1 MSRRKDVELIG
12 KVVRRLMRGRIPRKA
27 RKEAKILEVWDQVVG
42 DERKER
48 LVPLRLRAGVL
59 WVGVDSPAILYEVS
73 QFDRAKVL
81 DKLKGLVPD
90 LGIED
95 VKFRLR

>member
-1 MSRRKDVELIG
+1 MSRRKDVEPIG
-12 KVVRRLMRGRIPRKA
+12 NVVRRLMRGRIPRKA
-27 RKEAKILEVWDQVVG
+27 RKEAKILEVWDQAVG
-42 DERKER
+42 DERKDR

-73 QFDRAKVL
+73 QFEREAVL
-81 DKLKGLVPD
+81 DKLKSLLPD

>member
-1 MSRRKDVELIG
+1 MARRKDVEPIG
-12 KVVRRLMRGRIPRKA
+12 SVVRRLMRGRISRKA
-27 RKEAKILEVWDQVVG
+27 KKEARVLDVWEEAVG
-42 DERKER
+42 SDKKDR

-73 QFDRAKVL
+73 QFGRAAVL
-81 DKLKGLVPD
+81 ERLRALVPE

-95 VKFRLR
+95 VRFRLR

>member
-1 MSRRKDVELIG
+1 MSRRKDVEIIG
-12 KVVRRLMRGRIPRKA
+12 NVVRRLMRGRIPRKA
-27 RKEAKILEVWDQVVG
+27 RKEAKILEVWDQAVG
-42 DERKER
+42 NERKDR

-73 QFDRAKVL
+73 QFERAAVL
-81 DKLKGLVPD
+81 DKLKSLVPD

-95 VKFRLR
+95 VRFRLR